1 MNKKLRILAQRR
13 EHLIQESA
21 QQRVQLAQAVEVWR
35 TPLALAD
42 QGFSVIRYIKNNPL
56 YAAAISAVFIKLI
69 GKSYIGKWFSRG
81 KIALQFLRKLQSK
94 FFA

>member
-1 MNKKLRILAQRR
+1 M
-13 EHLIQESA
+13 
-21 QQRVQLAQAVEVWR
+21 QLAQAIEVWR
-35 TPLALAD
+35 SPLALAN

-56 YAAAISAVFIKLI
+56 YVAAIIAVFIKLI
-69 GKSYIGKWFSRG
+69 GKSLIGKWFLLG